1 MSSYSKQRTG
11 RNHRKHRKT
20 RKLVFQENK
29 WKFADLYEAVLGNIR
44 NTHKQWVQH
53 NFGVV
58 LFH

>member
-1 MSSYSKQRTG
+1 MY
-11 RNHRKHRKT
+11 KHEFVFKT
-20 RKLVFQENK
+20 KNRQESQNR
-29 WKFADLYEAVLGNIR
+29 WKFADLYEAVLGKIR